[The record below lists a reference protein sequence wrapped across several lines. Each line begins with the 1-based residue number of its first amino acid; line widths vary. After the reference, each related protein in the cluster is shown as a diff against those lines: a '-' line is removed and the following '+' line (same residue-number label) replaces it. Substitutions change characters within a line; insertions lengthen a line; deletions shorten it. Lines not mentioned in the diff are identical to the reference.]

1 MASDEINWFN
11 PVNAWDE
18 SGYEMIGVLFGLAVY
33 NSILLDVPEV
43 PGTTSTVARL
53 VTRLA
58 RLANNETQRRQAP
71 KFDSSAGNIIRLVE
85 ISNGFALAN

>member
-1 MASDEINWFN
+1 M
-11 PVNAWDE
+11 
-18 SGYEMIGVLFGLAVY
+18 
-33 NSILLDVPEV
+33 LDVPEV

-58 RLANNETQRRQAP
+58 RLFHTMLEQAGSHFANNETQRRQAP

-85 ISNGFALAN
+85 ISNGFALAH